1 MHWLQSC
8 ASRYSVLHGHGVMS
22 PTLIFQMRALRGSE
36 QRRYTG
42 WRTYT
47 RLDLHGLNHKVKFV
61 DEAVKPNKTSTR
73 ADKNKHAHTHTKKKW
88 YKTMIQTEGGE
99 KATFW
104 NVLKTIAAQ
113 HTGSIFKMHTEST
126 NAMKAWGKNTCAI
139 FLFINVLF
147 AAKIYIIDVCFW
159 MFMFALP
166 FLDLWKGKGR
176 YKR

>member
-36 QRRYTG
+36 QRKYTG

-73 ADKNKHAHTHTKKKW
+73 ADKNKHAHTHTQKKHDTRQW
-88 YKTMIQTEGGE
+88 YKLKEGKRQRFE
-99 KATFW
+99 MCWKQSLHNILVAFSKCTRNLPMQW
-104 NVLKTIAAQ
+104 KHEVKTHAQ
-113 HTGSIFKMHTEST
+113 YSCSLMYCLPPKSI
-126 NAMKAWGKNTCAI
+126 
-139 FLFINVLF
+139 
-147 AAKIYIIDVCFW
+147 
-159 MFMFALP
+159 
-166 FLDLWKGKGR
+166 
-176 YKR
+176 